1 MLRTTV
7 GRAALL
13 AILCWV
19 AVPVAA
25 GDVGFSAGIGLEV
38 SYAPLPPASYAIES
52 DLRLSLSVPG
62 FGLESMTTF
71 DLSGFVEERVAIL
84 VDVGAV
90 QIGEEIRFAP
100 IFAWNDLSV
109 DIHIAGVGIGFN
121 WILGNIG
128 SVQTP
133 EFAMAMIVELSS
145 QVACGF
151 TLTSLTGFG
160 AVDLVRMLGGD
171 EAPFSVELLSL
182 FEHLAYLVGPA
193 AAIDVTLI
201 PGFTFAE
208 QLVRLTV
215 DFDGLIASQTTW
227 FDAGGLDAMQ
237 FELGYRFADPALR
250 LLVGASLDGAFS
262 MTGLTF
268 VVDVQIDVVRATSW
282 TVFAQPAFPF
292 PLPIVFERQG
302 FAVSF
307 EICGV
312 TVTSETDFNDSFLF
326 AAEILAIEAVI
337 PPVTFT
343 SVTTFDGGGFA
354 SESLRAE
361 VSFSGVTLFSRAQFS
376 WSGIDLAAFGFR
388 VSF

>member
-1 MLRTTV
+1 
-7 GRAALL
+7 
-13 AILCWV
+13 
-19 AVPVAA
+19 VPVAA
-25 GDVGFSAGIGLEV
+25 GDVGFSADIGLEV

-160 AVDLVRMLGGD
+160 AVDLVRVLGGD

-182 FEHLAYLVGPA
+182 FEHLAYLVGPT
-193 AAIDVTLI
+193 AAIDVTLT

-312 TVTSETDFNDSFLF
+312 TVTSETDFDDSFLF

-354 SESLRAE
+354 GESLRAE